1 MIFIDKGI
9 EEIIQFDE
17 SDTEL
22 EKLII
27 EHAIALLVCMLK
39 RFREVQDDGGI

>member
-9 EEIIQFDE
+9 EKIIQFE
-17 SDTEL
+17 SDDTDL
-22 EKLII
+22 ERLIV

-39 RFREVQDDGGI
+39 RLKEVQD